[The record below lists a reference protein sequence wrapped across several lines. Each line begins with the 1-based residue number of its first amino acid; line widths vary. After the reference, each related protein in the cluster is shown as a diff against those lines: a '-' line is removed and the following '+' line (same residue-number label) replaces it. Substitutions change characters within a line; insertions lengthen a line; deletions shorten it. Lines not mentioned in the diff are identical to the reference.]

1 MVRIGISVEGLT
13 EERFVKQLLYP
24 HFIMRN
30 IWVTPIQVGGNV
42 SVDRVGRELVRLAR
56 SYDYVTTLYDFYGF
70 KRKAGSET
78 KSSLEGKIAQSIK
91 AGYRDKL
98 IPYVQMHEFE
108 GLLFSSP
115 QTIASVLQ
123 DEQLE
128 SWAAGVLGEF
138 GGNPEMINNSEETAP
153 SRRLIQQSRYRKT
166 THGPAI
172 AARIGLAGLRERCA
186 GFDGWIASL
195 EALGSMPD

>member
-13 EERFVKQLLYP
+13 EEQFVKQVLYP
-24 HFIMRN
+24 HFIMQN

-42 SVDRVGRELVRLAR
+42 SVDRVGRELMRLAR

-70 KRKAGSET
+70 KGIASTET
-78 KSSLEGKIAQSIK
+78 KPSLEGRIAQSVK
-91 AGYRDKL
+91 ADYRDKL

-115 QTIASVLQ
+115 HTIATVLQ
-123 DEQLE
+123 DTTLE
-128 SWAAGVLGEF
+128 PWAEGVFGEF
-138 GGNPEMINNSEETAP
+138 DNNPEKINKSQETAP
-153 SRRLIQQSRYRKT
+153 SKRLIKQSRYRKT

-172 AARIGLAGLRERCA
+172 AARIGLEGLRERCA

-195 EALGSMPD
+195 EALGQMSD